1 MIDKNKW
8 LIVCLLILPL
18 PLSSCKLLQTEQ
30 TQEMKRAKGLLAK
43 QRKEKLLFLE
53 ASREFIL
60 SEGGFR
66 KYSVDF
72 ENRTMSYYKCDSANR
87 RLEGN
92 CYDCTAS
99 FDDWNKSDAA
109 TALCLKKSE
118 KSSTKE

>member
-1 MIDKNKW
+1 M
-8 LIVCLLILPL
+8 VL

-30 TQEMKRAKGLLAK
+30 TPEMKSAQRLINK
-43 QRKEKLLFLE
+43 QRVEKLEFLA

-60 SEGGFR
+60 LEGGFR

-72 ENRTMSYYKCDSANR
+72 ENRTMSYYKCDSRNIR
-87 RLEGN
+87 IKGN

-99 FDDWNKSDAA
+99 FDDLNTSEVA
-109 TALCLKKSE
+109 TAICLKKPE